1 MPAADGIHLAWRGN
15 HRGSSVSNAP
25 VAPPMAIDIE
35 QDELIFFPLLY
46 WPVADGQQLPSAKA
60 IERLNRYLATGG
72 TILFDTLIIPYP
84 LSNVAN
90 VREMD
95 LRFDYIAVDWPKV
108 QWADEFGVY
117 FDGVLKHYFPP
128 AMAILTNIAN
138 G

>member
-1 MPAADGIHLAWRGN
+1 MFQADQSELVGGMVVDSYLNKFGAGLGGGKKIKIRQHPNMPA
-15 HRGSSVSNAP
+15 
-25 VAPPMAIDIE
+25 
-35 QDELIFFPLLY
+35 
-46 WPVADGQQLPSAKA
+46 
-60 IERLNRYLATGG
+60 G